1 MQNKEYFEYVLLL
14 LFVVLTFIFFYYRD
28 NKFKDFN
35 EKSWYG
41 KLLAF
46 RIYTLL
52 ILGFIISLV
61 KIIF

>member
-1 MQNKEYFEYVLLL
+1 MQNKEYFEYVLL